1 MNHAGSSTNVTFLA
15 TVATLIVAIGLW
27 FAGDAVASV
36 KLGSVV
42 ATIAISCL
50 VFAIMKRQPVN
61 SSGAVLD
68 HLVQN
73 DPAIALLTTQNGD
86 ILALNARAV
95 ERLDAKTGQSLS
107 IALAAIVATPE
118 SVLFDYLKR
127 RWFMAMRQK
136 CL

>member
-1 MNHAGSSTNVTFLA
+1 MNQAGSSTNFTVLA
-15 TVATLIVAIGLW
+15 TVATLIVAIGFW

-73 DPAIALLTTQNGD
+73 DPAIALLTT
-86 ILALNARAV
+86 
-95 ERLDAKTGQSLS
+95 
-107 IALAAIVATPE
+107 
-118 SVLFDYLKR
+118 
-127 RWFMAMRQK
+127 
-136 CL
+136 